1 MRESVKNVSIKLF
14 VLPGLLSIL
23 SIVGLFIP
31 VRDDM
36 SFVFSAIVL
45 VTLIS
50 WVILSVLMFKRLSAH
65 EQQAEEVKLKSENS
79 PVWSDTMGEITEQ
92 LQKELTVIHSDIDQ
106 VNGIIRD
113 AIGTLNS
120 SFTNLN
126 DHSQNQNSMINSI
139 LGDMK
144 NDGSSDTSDGQRV
157 GYEEFAQE
165 TKGVLQYL
173 IDQVVS
179 ISHESMSMANN
190 MDDVVSEMDQVVAL
204 LADVKSIADQTNLLA
219 LNAAIEAAR
228 AGEAGRGFS
237 VVADEVRKLSQH
249 SNRFG
254 DEIRVVVGSAQTHI
268 EQAQG
273 AICRMASKDMNVAIE
288 SKVRVESM
296 LNQVSSLNNSVEE
309 RIGSINGIVE
319 EIDQNVFAAVR
330 SLQFEDIVTQLI
342 DHTRD
347 RTIWLGHI
355 LTEVQ
360 ESLAEHSDSA
370 EHDLESVAV
379 KLLEIKDEVSRKLGE
394 RDFDGIKP
402 VAQDSMEEGEVE
414 LF

>member
-1 MRESVKNVSIKLF
+1 MKNVSIKLF
-14 VLPGLLSIL
+14 VLPGLLSIF
-23 SIVGLFIP
+23 SIMGLFVP
-31 VRDDM
+31 VQDDM
-36 SFVFSAIVL
+36 SFVYPAIVL
-45 VTLIS
+45 AALIS
-50 WVILSVLMFKRLSAH
+50 WVILSVLMFKRVSVY
-65 EQQAEEVKLKSENS
+65 ERQAEEAQLKSENS
-79 PVWSDTMGEITEQ
+79 PVWSDTMGEITGQ

-126 DHSQNQNSMINSI
+126 DHSQNQNTMINSI
-139 LGDMK
+139 LLDMK
-144 NDGSSDTSDGQRV
+144 NDGSSDEQHV

-165 TKGVLQYL
+165 THGVLQYL
-173 IDQVVS
+173 VDQVVS

-190 MDDVVSEMDQVVAL
+190 MDDVVNEMDQVVAL
-204 LADVKSIADQTNLLA
+204 LTDVKSIADQTNLLA

-228 AGEAGRGFS
+228 AGEAGRGFA

-249 SNRFG
+249 SNKFG
-254 DEIRVVVGSAQTHI
+254 DEIRVVVSSAQTHI

-273 AICRMASKDMNVAIE
+273 AICRMASKDMTATIE

-319 EIDQNVFAAVR
+319 AIDQNVVAAVR

-360 ESLAEHSDSA
+360 ESLVEHSEST

-379 KLLEIKDEVSRKLGE
+379 KLLEIKDEVARKLGE

>member
-1 MRESVKNVSIKLF
+1 
-14 VLPGLLSIL
+14 
-23 SIVGLFIP
+23 
-31 VRDDM
+31 
-36 SFVFSAIVL
+36 
-45 VTLIS
+45 
-50 WVILSVLMFKRLSAH
+50 
-65 EQQAEEVKLKSENS
+65 
-79 PVWSDTMGEITEQ
+79 
-92 LQKELTVIHSDIDQ
+92 
-106 VNGIIRD
+106 
-113 AIGTLNS
+113 
-120 SFTNLN
+120 
-126 DHSQNQNSMINSI
+126 
-139 LGDMK
+139 MK
-144 NDGSSDTSDGQRV
+144 
-157 GYEEFAQE
+157 
-165 TKGVLQYL
+165 
-173 IDQVVS
+173 
-179 ISHESMSMANN
+179 
-190 MDDVVSEMDQVVAL
+190 EMDQVVAL
-204 LADVKSIADQTNLLA
+204 LTDVKSIADQTNLLA

-228 AGEAGRGFS
+228 AGEAGRGFA

-249 SNRFG
+249 SNKFG
-254 DEIRVVVGSAQTHI
+254 DEIRVVVSSAQTHI

-273 AICRMASKDMNVAIE
+273 AICRMASKDMTATIE

-319 EIDQNVFAAVR
+319 AIDQNVVAAVR

-360 ESLAEHSDSA
+360 ESLVEHSEST

-379 KLLEIKDEVSRKLGE
+379 KLLEIKDELARKLGE

>member
-1 MRESVKNVSIKLF
+1 MKNVSMKLF

-23 SIVGLFIP
+23 SIAGWFVPVQGDMPFIFP
-31 VRDDM
+31 V
-36 SFVFSAIVL
+36 VVL
-45 VTLIS
+45 VTLIT
-50 WVILSVLMFKRLSAH
+50 WVIVSVLMLKRVRVY
-65 EQQAEEVKLKSENS
+65 ERQAEEAKLKSESS

-92 LQKELTVIHSDIDQ
+92 LQQELTIIHSDIDQ

-126 DHSQNQNSMINSI
+126 DHSQNQNTMINSI

-144 NDGSSDTSDGQRV
+144 NDGSSGEQHV

-165 TKGVLQYL
+165 TQGVLQYL
-173 IDQVVS
+173 VDQVVS
-179 ISHESMSMANN
+179 ISHESMSMASN
-190 MDDVVSEMDQVVAL
+190 MDDVVKEMDQVVAL
-204 LADVKSIADQTNLLA
+204 LTDVQSIADQTNLLA

-228 AGEAGRGFS
+228 AGEAGRGFA

-249 SNRFG
+249 SNKFG
-254 DEIRVVVGSAQTHI
+254 DEIRIVVGSAQTHI

-309 RIGSINGIVE
+309 RIGSINGIVG
-319 EIDQNVFAAVR
+319 EIDQNVVAAVR

-360 ESLAEHSDSA
+360 ESLVEHGENT
-370 EHDLESVAV
+370 EHDFESVAV
-379 KLLEIKDEVSRKLGE
+379 KLLEIKDEVARKLGE
-394 RDFDGIKP
+394 RDFDGVKP

>member
-1 MRESVKNVSIKLF
+1 MRESVKNVSMKLF

-23 SIVGLFIP
+23 SIAGWFVPVQGDMPFIFP
-31 VRDDM
+31 V
-36 SFVFSAIVL
+36 VVL
-45 VTLIS
+45 VTLIT
-50 WVILSVLMFKRLSAH
+50 WVIVSVLMLKRVRVY
-65 EQQAEEVKLKSENS
+65 ERQAEEAKLKSESS

-92 LQKELTVIHSDIDQ
+92 LQQELTIIHSDIDQ

-126 DHSQNQNSMINSI
+126 DHSQNQNTMINSI

-144 NDGSSDTSDGQRV
+144 NDGSSGEQHV

-165 TKGVLQYL
+165 TQGVLQYL
-173 IDQVVS
+173 VDQVVS
-179 ISHESMSMANN
+179 ISHESMSMASN
-190 MDDVVSEMDQVVAL
+190 MDDVVKEMDQVVAL
-204 LADVKSIADQTNLLA
+204 LTDVQSIADQTNLLA

-228 AGEAGRGFS
+228 AGEAGRGFA

-249 SNRFG
+249 SNKFG
-254 DEIRVVVGSAQTHI
+254 DEIRIVVGSAQTHI

-309 RIGSINGIVE
+309 RIGSINGIVG
-319 EIDQNVFAAVR
+319 EIDQNVVAAVR

-360 ESLAEHSDSA
+360 ESLVEHGENT
-370 EHDLESVAV
+370 EHDFESVAV
-379 KLLEIKDEVSRKLGE
+379 KLLEIKDEVARKLGE
-394 RDFDGIKP
+394 RDFDGVKP